1 MIKQAVGRKLKVL
14 VCAPSNV
21 AVDNILERLAA
32 APTPGQGAGRG
43 KGGAGEASG
52 LAMVRLRSP
61 WLPLVDPPC
70 RALCQHLDTHG
81 MAATSPL
88 TPSHLSYP

>member
-32 APTPGQGAGRG
+32 APTPGQGAGKG

-52 LAMVRLRSP
+52 LAMVRLRS
-61 WLPLVDPPC
+61 
-70 RALCQHLDTHG
+70 RG
-81 MAATSPL
+81 
-88 TPSHLSYP
+88 